1 MERKLTEHMMVH
13 HYTATAS
20 EASARSLQE
29 VPLLKGSFGHHSS
42 SLGHGVAASSRQES
56 LYGSQHHQQGAGGPP
71 IMASDS
77 LYSLRGHHTS
87 QRSSAIVTAEI
98 VPVVPGHQRLPI
110 EVMGP
115 EEGPVGAMGGLMSS
129 SVSSGAITS
138 SSFMPATSMAASA
151 TLPRNLENG
160 FPGGQQPQTNSH
172 HAVAAAS
179 MRLHSVNSR
188 LTSSP
193 ILVDTHVRTAT
204 NSLAMTTMPR
214 TGSNG
219 LMHHQS
225 NGNGG
230 GQLVNGPPSTANW
243 PTASP
248 PSSTSSASA
257 STLPVKKK
265 SVTIGTFT
273 TVVEPFEEENM
284 ITSAV

>member
-1 MERKLTEHMMVH
+1 MLPGMERKLTEHMMVH

-42 SLGHGVAASSRQES
+42 SLGHGVAASSSQES
-56 LYGSQHHQQGAGGPP
+56 LYGSQHHHQPGVSGGGPP
-71 IMASDS
+71 ILASDS
-77 LYSLRGHHTS
+77 LYSLRGQHHSS
-87 QRSSAIVTAEI
+87 QRSSALVTAEI
-98 VPVVPGHQRLPI
+98 VPVVPGHQRLSI
-110 EVMGP
+110 ELVSSD
-115 EEGPVGAMGGLMSS
+115 EVPVGAMGIMSS

-138 SSFMPATSMAASA
+138 SSFMPTTSMGASA

-160 FPGGQQPQTNSH
+160 FAGGGQQPQPNSH
-172 HAVAAAS
+172 HAAAAAS

-204 NSLAMTTMPR
+204 NSMAMTTMPR
-214 TGSNG
+214 TGTNG

-230 GQLVNGPPSTANW
+230 PPPSNW
-243 PTASP
+243 PPTASP
-248 PSSTSSASA
+248 PSSTS
-257 STLPVKKK
+257 
-265 SVTIGTFT
+265 
-273 TVVEPFEEENM
+273 
-284 ITSAV
+284 